1 MTDDKKPQLHMH
13 LPAELDAAMTE
24 ITPRLKELPNFRY
37 VKLTRAKVAEIVLS
51 RGLQVLT
58 EELDRLEVGK

>member
-1 MTDDKKPQLHMH
+1 MKPQLHMH
-13 LPAELDAAMTE
+13 LPAELDVALTE
-24 ITPRLKELPNFRY
+24 ITPRLKGLPNFRY

-58 EELDRLEVGK
+58 EELDRLDEK